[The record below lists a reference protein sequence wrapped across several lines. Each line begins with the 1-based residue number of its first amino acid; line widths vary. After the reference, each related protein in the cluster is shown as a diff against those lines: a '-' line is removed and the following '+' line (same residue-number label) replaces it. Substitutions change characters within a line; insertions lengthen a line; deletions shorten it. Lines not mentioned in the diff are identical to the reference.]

1 MKTIDLKDR
10 KVSFDNLL
18 TLAISD
24 SLLILAK
31 NGHEYILEEA
41 DEFEKEVMML
51 GQSERFM
58 SFLEGRRKEKGTIS
72 LEEIERK
79 MNSGRSRKEGSTR
92 GRP

>member
-1 MKTIDLKDR
+1 MKTVDLKDQEI
-10 KVSFDNLL
+10 SFDNLL

-24 SLLILAK
+24 SLLILAG

-51 GQSERFM
+51 GQSEKFM
-58 SFLEGRRKEKGTIS
+58 NFLEGRRKEKSTIS

-79 MNSGRSRKEGSTR
+79 MEGKVVS
-92 GRP
+92 P